1 MAKPTKKRK
10 KSLSSKKSQKPNLK
24 KAQQKQP
31 AVPAKGNIAKVRKKN
46 RKVNFMPT
54 ASMWINTLL
63 AHFRSDMGTIPPDI
77 GDEIFIG
84 DNVYVTKDYISSV
97 ILIEEFSL
105 DTVLGVCSELLHH
118 IKTIQPSVI
127 VDVTMKASKYEL
139 DFGDLA
145 LKNRMQALKDSLDS
159 DKIADH
165 VKERNAWMVFSY
177 ETMKSGKTTYI
188 ARVFVTIRAKQ
199 NSILQKALKAAM
211 GYLGE
216 YNIEAKIIKSNLTHY
231 FDFMSPIINRANSA
245 SKDIPYVVGTG
256 NSIAELLP
264 TTQGLNDEI
273 GLLLGID
280 RMSENPYLIDLK
292 GTARAKNFYVLG
304 PSGEGKT
311 FLVLTWLLDAF
322 TQDYRISIT
331 DVKGNEFTS
340 FTESC
345 NGSVISMKPGAT
357 FYINTFKLDKNAI
370 NGKPVMEYY
379 NENMRITKTVLMLIC
394 NPTEHNRVKVASLME
409 EFLQTLYLQVG
420 VVAENPNTWER
431 SSQLTPFKVFEYFMT
446 FVSPSIRNIY
456 SDVIEDVILNFKTY
470 MSPTGTGSDLFRRE
484 FDISSVLNSRVVTFD
499 FGMLSDTRV
508 ADEVTTSLK
517 YFFSKLVTDAYVA
530 NNKKQGLHTI
540 YVMEESQLANAVLRE
555 MYAEAMSLRRA
566 QNQINIMLGNSIS
579 GLKGDKSA
587 EIILENINIW
597 VLGRL
602 TKANKDY
609 LVNEYSMEEFEPIMD
624 DINVNSDYDRT
635 FLVVNRLNRNTTSAA
650 IKAFVPKDVVNSSVF
665 RVVDATKSEGV

>member
-1 MAKPTKKRK
+1 MSKAPKPKYNK
-10 KSLSSKKSQKPNLK
+10 KSKPKDVKTPKPQYNKTSKPNDN
-24 KAQQKQP
+24 
-31 AVPAKGNIAKVRKKN
+31 NIAKVREKN
-46 RKVNFMPT
+46 KKVNFLPVL
-54 ASMWINTLL
+54 SMWTNTILS
-63 AHFRSDMGTIPPDI
+63 HFRSDMGTIPSDI
-77 GDEIFIG
+77 GDEMYIG

-105 DTVLGVCSELLHH
+105 DTVLSVYSELLKH
-118 IKTIQPSVI
+118 IKKIQPSVI
-127 VDVTMKASKYEL
+127 MDVSMKLSKYEL
-139 DFGDLA
+139 DMGDIA

-177 ETMKSGKTTYI
+177 ETMKSGKTTYL
-188 ARVFVTIRAKQ
+188 ARVFITIRAKQ
-199 NSILQKALKAAM
+199 NSTLQKAIKAAL
-211 GYLGE
+211 GYFGE
-216 YNIEAKIIKSNLTHY
+216 YNIDARVIKSNLSHY
-231 FDFMSPIINRANSA
+231 FEYMSPIINRSNMS
-245 SKDIPYVVGTG
+245 SRDIPYVVGTG

-264 TTQGLNDEI
+264 ATQGLNDEI

-340 FTESC
+340 FTEAC
-345 NGSVISMKPGAT
+345 GGSVISMKPGAT
-357 FYINTFKLDKNAI
+357 FYINTFKLDKDAI
-370 NGKPVMEYY
+370 GSKPIIEYY
-379 NENMRITKTVLMLIC
+379 NENMRITKTVLMLVC
-394 NPTEHNRVKVASLME
+394 NPSDANRVKVASLME
-409 EFLQTLYLQVG
+409 EFLNTLYLQVG

-431 SSQLTPFKVFEYFMT
+431 SHILTPYKVYEYFMS
-446 FVSPSIRNIY
+446 FVSPSIRSIY
-456 SDVIEDVILNFKTY
+456 SDVIEDVILNFRTY
-470 MSPTGTGSDLFRRE
+470 LSPTGTGSDLFRRE
-484 FDISSVLNSRVVTFD
+484 FDISSILNSRVVTFD

-508 ADEVTTSLK
+508 TDEVTINLK
-517 YFFSKLVTDAYVA
+517 NFFSKLVTDAYVA

-540 YVMEESQLANAVLRE
+540 YVMEESQLANSVLRE

-566 QNQINIMLGNSIS
+566 QNQINVMLGNSIS
-579 GLKGDKSA
+579 GLKGDRSA

-624 DINVNSDYDRT
+624 DINMDSDYDRT

-650 IKAFVPKDVVNSSVF
+650 IKAFVPKDVVDSDIF
-665 RVVDATKSEGV
+665 RVVDSTKSEGV